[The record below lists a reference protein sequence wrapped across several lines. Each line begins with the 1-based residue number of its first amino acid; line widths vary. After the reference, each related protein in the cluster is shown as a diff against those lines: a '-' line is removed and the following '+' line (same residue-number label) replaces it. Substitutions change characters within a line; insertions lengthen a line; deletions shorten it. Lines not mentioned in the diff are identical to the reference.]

1 MNSREWLEACKAG
14 QADERRFLLNPTYVQ
29 GH

>member
-1 MNSREWLEACKAG
+1 MNSREWLEAYKADR
-14 QADERRFLLNPTYVQ
+14 ADERRFLFHPTYVQ